1 MGHVGQQNVEK
12 LPSMCEGVDLNERHH
27 PDSCVC
33 EPCILSKGKRKPHDH
48 PIEPGKHNL
57 ELIYSDML
65 GPMPVKGYDGS
76 RYILTFTCDRSKL
89 TKVYIIKT
97 KGEIYD
103 CFIHFKKR
111 YERPDLGWVIKR
123 LHDDNAREY
132 ISEKLK
138 NYLFKNGIDLELTE
152 VYSSQ
157 MNGPAERLGQTLYR
171 KAAPLLKFARLNL
184 KFWPEAV
191 KHAEYLYIRSPHSKI
206 KKTPFEAWHG
216 RKPHIGHIRTFGSVA
231 YYHNPGQKQK
241 FRDEMLKGILVGYE
255 GDTICRILK
264 PNDGRIARAAAVQ
277 TVERMMWEKFD
288 PENPVESI
296 PDHDHFTDPTKP
308 PVPRPYFEHVKPV
321 RISLAPS
328 KPFSNKK
335 RPAEEEWFSEPVA
348 KTRVPSVG
356 GPVARSVSRHVPFVS
371 VTPPVPPLPH
381 DLPSPLPVP
390 MPRASPPPLS
400 PVLGIQRQPIS
411 YDQFFADIGTRR
423 VSEPRAPTWSP
434 LTQHPS
440 PSPTRISLSPGPPIE
455 PQIKVSR
462 HNSPSIGSI
471 PVREESLDSSSAHD
485 AAHRPTS
492 PNAFWEDRPP
502 SREPRPRAAKQQHS
516 SYNVDGSDG
525 GIFTSEDSEE
535 DLYDASPLPRG
546 DDPSGP
552 IPEHTKLFSPIPN
565 EDTETEHGSEYQHPT
580 VEDDDF
586 EVIRHPELRSETP
599 LSEPDQHTE
608 ESSDHA
614 TPPYQW
620 LRADSDSPDPLALC
634 LFPTYLSAFNE
645 LSLLS
650 FLGKADPCEPFEPK
664 TLEQAKR
671 SHAWPSWEKAIQEE
685 YDSLVENGTWVEQD
699 CPSNR
704 ESLTGK
710 WVFKIKRGAHGEI
723 LRYKARWVVRGF
735 EQQYGLDYNET
746 FASVV
751 KPMSYKAIFAIAA
764 AYDWEI
770 EQMDVKTAFLYGEIE
785 EDIWIELPTGCG
797 VSGTA
802 KLKKALYGLKQ
813 APRVWYNTLATF
825 LSSLGFKAL
834 DADSSVFCRD
844 GTIIAIYVD
853 DLLIAGASMPDI
865 NKVKDSLKQ
874 RFKMSDLGACHF
886 YLGMEVVR
894 NRPHRTLKL
903 SQTAYLEKVLRDFNM
918 ANCNN
923 KVTTPMET
931 SSRLMPAEPGY
942 QADPVFRKNYQSA
955 VGSLMYAMLGTRP
968 DLAYAVSVISRF
980 SANPTDAH
988 WSAVK
993 RIFRYIASTLGMC
1006 LVYRG
1011 EIQPLEG
1018 YTDSDWAGDQD
1029 TRRSTSGYVFSLGS
1043 AAISWSS
1050 KRQPTVALS
1059 TCEAEY
1065 VGQKNAAKE
1074 AIWLQRFLKQID
1086 PSQDP
1091 GLSATIIYGD
1101 NQGAIALAKNASY
1114 HGRTKHFDT
1123 DIHFIRECI
1132 ADGRVDLRYI
1142 PTTHQVADGLT
1153 KPLCRDKFE
1162 AFRQAV
1168 GVE

>member
-1 MGHVGQQNVEK
+1 MGHLGQQNIEK
-12 LPSMCEGVDLNERHH
+12 LPLMCEGVDFNEKHH
-27 PDSCVC
+27 PNSCVC

-57 ELIYSDML
+57 ELIYSDIL
-65 GPMPVKGYDGS
+65 GPLPVKGYDGS

-89 TKVYIIKT
+89 TKVYLIKT
-97 KGEIYD
+97 KGEVYD
-103 CFIHFKKR
+103 CFIHFKR
-111 YERPDLGWVIKR
+111 HHERPDLGWVIKR

-152 VYSSQ
+152 VYSSA

-171 KAAPLLKFARLNL
+171 KAAPLLKYARLNL
-184 KFWPEAV
+184 KYWPEAV
-191 KHAEYLYIRSPHSKI
+191 KHAAYLYMRSPHSRI
-206 KKTPFEAWHG
+206 KKTPFEAWFG
-216 RKPHIGHIRTFGSVA
+216 RKPHIGHIRTFGSVVW
-231 YYHNPGQKQK
+231 YNNPGQKQK
-241 FRDEMLKGILVGYE
+241 LRDEMLRGILVGYE
-255 GDTICRILK
+255 GDTICRIIK
-264 PNDGRIARAAAVQ
+264 EKDGRIARGAVVQ
-277 TVERMMWEKFD
+277 TVERMLWEKFD
-288 PENPVESI
+288 PADPVESI

-308 PVPRPYFEHVKPV
+308 PVPCPYFEHVKPV

-335 RPAEEEWFSEPVA
+335 RPAEEEWSSEPVA
-348 KTRVPSVG
+348 KSRVPSVG
-356 GPVARSVSRHVPFVS
+356 PVSRSVSRHLPSVS
-371 VTPPVPPLPH
+371 VTPPVPPLP
-381 DLPSPLPVP
+381 DDPSPLLPVP
-390 MPRASPPPLS
+390 MPRASPPPLP
-400 PVLGIQRQPIS
+400 PVLGIQRHTVS
-411 YDQFFADIGTRR
+411 YDQFLRDLGTRHTHAT
-423 VSEPRAPTWSP
+423 ELRAPSWSP
-434 LTQHPS
+434 LTQPPS
-440 PSPTRISLSPGPPIE
+440 PSPERITLSPGTPIE

-462 HNSPSIGSI
+462 QNSPSIGVI
-471 PVREESLDSSSAHD
+471 PSRSETVMSGSVAPH
-485 AAHRPTS
+485 S
-492 PNAFWEDRPP
+492 PNAWWDDRPP
-502 SREPRPRAAKQQHS
+502 SREHHPRIAKQQHT
-516 SYNVDGSDG
+516 SYNDGSDG
-525 GIFTSEDSEE
+525 IFTPEESEQE
-535 DLYDASPLPRG
+535 DLYNASPLSKG
-546 DDPSGP
+546 DNSNGP
-552 IPEHTKLFSPIPN
+552 IPDYSELFSLVPDENTKVEP
-565 EDTETEHGSEYQHPT
+565 GSEYQHPT
-580 VEDDDF
+580 VEDEDDF
-586 EVIRHPELRSETP
+586 ELIRHPELRPETP
-599 LSEPDQHTE
+599 LSEPDQHTDE
-608 ESSDHA
+608 PSDHA

-650 FLGKADPCEPFEPK
+650 FLGKADSCEPFEPK
-664 TLEQAKR
+664 TLQQAMN
-671 SHAWPSWEKAIQEE
+671 SHQWPSWEKAIQEE
-685 YDSLVENGTWVEQD
+685 YDSLVENGTWVEQE

-710 WVFKIKRGAHGEI
+710 WVFKIKRGAAGEI

-735 EQQYGLDYNET
+735 EQQYGLDFHET

-797 VSGTA
+797 VTGTA

-825 LSSLGFKAL
+825 LSSIGFQPL

-844 GTIIAIYVD
+844 GVIIAIYVD
-853 DLLIAGASMPDI
+853 DLLITGASKPDI
-865 NKVKDSLKQ
+865 DKIKDSLKQ

-886 YLGMEVVR
+886 YLGMEVIR
-894 NRPHRTLKL
+894 DRPRRTLRL
-903 SQTAYLEKVLRDFNM
+903 SQTAYLRKILQDFGM
-918 ANCNN
+918 EHCND
-923 KVTTPMET
+923 KITTPMET

-942 QADPVFRKNYQSA
+942 EADSKFRRNYQSA

-968 DLAYAVSVISRF
+968 DLAFAVSVISRF
-980 SANPTDAH
+980 SSNPTNAH

-993 RIFRYIASTLGMC
+993 RIFRYVASTLDMS
-1006 LVYRG
+1006 LVFRG
-1011 EIQPLEG
+1011 ELQPLEG

-1029 TRRSTSGYVFSLGS
+1029 TRRSTSGYVFNLGS

-1074 AIWLQRFLKQID
+1074 AVWLQRFLKQID
-1086 PSQDP
+1086 PNQDP
-1091 GLSATIIYGD
+1091 GLGATIIYGD
-1101 NQGAIALAKNASY
+1101 NQGAIALAKNAQY
-1114 HGRTKHFDT
+1114 HGRTKHIDA
-1123 DIHFIRECI
+1123 DVHFVRECV

-1142 PTTHQVADGLT
+1142 PTTEQVADGLT
-1153 KPLCRDKFE
+1153 KPLCRDKFV
-1162 AFRQAV
+1162 AFRKAV